1 MTTLHWPVELAGDP
15 DAAAE
20 RFVQRGSN
28 ICLDLHGDPQRAQ
41 LHVFSDG
48 NHHMALEE
56 ALKTFLAQHPQAVDV
71 FYATTPPRVIVQALC
86 AGTIRIGNLLLPAKP
101 HVFISPPQVLD
112 SLVADGHMRA
122 HRSFAANL
130 GVALLVSKGNPKNI
144 RGIADLARSDVR
156 IFLSNPVTEAVS
168 HEAYAAT
175 LRKVAARDGVQL
187 EMLDSGNKNSRVIYG
202 EAIHHR
208 EAPQCVACG
217 RADVAVVYHH
227 LALRYVR
234 IFPTLF
240 EMIALGRG
248 AGNDPDH
255 ATGALHIGMV
265 ADGGKWGRRL
275 VEFMTSP
282 AVGAIYEK
290 HGLAA
295 A

>member
-1 MTTLHWPVELAGDP
+1 MTALHWPAELARDHG
-15 DAAAE
+15 AAVTH
-20 RFVQRGSN
+20 FMQRGSN

-56 ALKTFLAQHPQAVDV
+56 ALKTFLTQNPRAADV
-71 FYATTPPRVIVQALC
+71 FYATTPPRVIVEALR

-101 HVFISPPQVLD
+101 HVFISPPKVLD
-112 SLVADGHMRA
+112 SLVAEGHMRT
-122 HRSFAANL
+122 HRPFAANL
-130 GVALLVSKGNPKNI
+130 GVALLVGKGNPKNI
-144 RGIADLARSDVR
+144 RGIADLARGEVR
-156 IFLSNPVTEAVS
+156 VFLSNPVTETVS

-175 LRKVAARDGVQL
+175 LRKVADRDGVK
-187 EMLDSGNKNSRVIYG
+187 LDILDPGSKNPRVIYG
-202 EAIHHR
+202 ESIHHR

-240 EMIALGRG
+240 EMIALGQG
-248 AGNDPDH
+248 AGDDPDH
-255 ATGALHIGMV
+255 AAGALHIGVV
-265 ADGGKWGRRL
+265 AGGGKWGRRL

-282 AVGAIYEK
+282 TVGAIYEK